1 MSVRSNLIEIKDSL
15 PEGVTLVAV
24 SKVKSVEE
32 IMEAYNSGQRVFG
45 ESRVQEIIAK
55 KDFLPQDIE
64 WHLIGHLQRN
74 KVKFIVPFISMIHS
88 VDSERLLK
96 TINKEAG
103 MVNRVID
110 VLIQLHIAQE
120 PTKFGFS
127 YEEAEALISSPLL
140 SELNNIR
147 IRGVMGMATFTDDVD
162 LVRKE
167 FRTLNGYF
175 NRLKDRFFKNDDNF
189 NEKSMGMS
197 DDYPIAIEEGSTMI
211 RVGSSI
217 FGKR

>member
-110 VLIQLHIAQE
+110 VLIQLHIAHE

-127 YEEAEALISSPLL
+127 YEEAEALINSPLL

-162 LVRKE
+162 LVRKNSE
-167 FRTLNGYF
+167 
-175 NRLKDRFFKNDDNF
+175 
-189 NEKSMGMS
+189 
-197 DDYPIAIEEGSTMI
+197 P
-211 RVGSSI
+211 
-217 FGKR
+217 